1 MPKKQTK
8 KNLYGSGKVY
18 STDFVESE
26 FPVVADFKKLTAE
39 EAKSIMDYCSK
50 VCIADNRI
58 GLLKGGYQFQL
69 STETMSDQDDLGEQK
84 VDIIKKETGTSNFKL
99 FNVNGETIAS
109 QYPTATY
116 GESDDGDSLTAIGGL
131 EHLDE
136 TIHVIIFHRIDK
148 KNGDTYVIAAG
159 KNISGLTVGYNP
171 DSVTPL
177 DVSIA
182 CEPLNEKGNLVWM
195 FDPAKNGVSTASAST
210 TTTTTSETTTSEDDS
225 NTSEELGY

>member
-1 MPKKQTK
+1 MPVKQTK
-8 KNLYGSGKVY
+8 KTLYGSGKIY
-18 STDFVESE
+18 STNFVEGE
-26 FPVVADFKKLTAE
+26 FPVVADFKKLTTQ
-39 EAKSIMDYCSK
+39 EATKIMEYCNK
-50 VCIADNRI
+50 VCVAANRI

-84 VDIIKKETGTSNFKL
+84 VDVIKKETGTSSFKL
-99 FNVNGETIAS
+99 FNVDGETIAS

-116 GESDDGDSLTAIGGL
+116 GVSDAGDALTAIGGL

-148 KNGDTYVIAAG
+148 KNGDAFVIAAG
-159 KNISGLTVGYNP
+159 QNISGLTVGFNP

-182 CEPLNEKGNLVWM
+182 CEPLNDKGNLVWM
-195 FDPAKNGVSTASAST
+195 FEPAKQGVSTLNLVK
-210 TTTTTSETTTSEDDS
+210 DDEPVTNDEGTDADVTDE
-225 NTSEELGY
+225 NTGY